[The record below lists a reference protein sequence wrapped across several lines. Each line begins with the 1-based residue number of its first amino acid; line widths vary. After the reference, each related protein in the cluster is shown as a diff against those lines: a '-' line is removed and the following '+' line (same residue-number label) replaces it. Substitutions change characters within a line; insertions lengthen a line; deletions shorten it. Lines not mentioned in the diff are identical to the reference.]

1 MRNSLLTIG
10 LCTITGI
17 LMGCGS
23 GESSPE
29 AGVTLSINN
38 PQSKVDPSQP
48 VEQKAIADVM
58 KKAQAFAARGMGA
71 KAIEVLGQ
79 GIGVAPDNANLYR
92 MRAEV
97 YNASGEY
104 ASAMADYSAAV
115 RLSPQDAKLH
125 NVRGFFLMARGD
137 AKRAE
142 ADFSKAVEL
151 DPKFAEAWNNRGLIF
166 LAGNQSDRAIADFS
180 QAIKTKDDYVDAH
193 NNLGF
198 AFYKA
203 KKFDQAEASLN
214 RALQI
219 NPDYVNA
226 YNNRGLVRL
235 QTKETDK
242 AVADFTEAIKRN
254 RFDVQYYVSRRVA
267 LLALKQTTAAA
278 ADAQRINWLTGLNTM
293 NTRVRQDRGNP
304 AVYIDRGRYFEQ
316 AGEQE
321 EAIVDYTRALQLNP
335 GSNDALVRRAAALN
349 VIGRYDQAIA
359 DCDSALRLMDSP
371 TAHSVRGDA
380 WMKKGDVDQAI
391 ADFELA
397 ERFDRSVA
405 QAYLMRA
412 EKMEKAGDPAA
423 AAEDRRHAKSLDPT
437 ATLQ

>member
-1 MRNSLLTIG
+1 MRNSLLSIG
-10 LCTITGI
+10 LCTVTSIFI
-17 LMGCGS
+17 GCGS
-23 GESSPE
+23 EKSSPE

-38 PQSKVDPSQP
+38 PEPKVDPSQP
-48 VEQKAIADVM
+48 AEQKAVAELM

-71 KAIEVLGQ
+71 RAIEALGQ
-79 GIGVAPDNANLYR
+79 GIGLAPDNANLYR
-92 MRAEV
+92 MRADV

-115 RLSPQDAKLH
+115 RLFPQDPKLH
-125 NVRGFFLMARGD
+125 NVRGFFLMGRGD
-137 AKRAE
+137 AKRAK

-151 DPKFAEAWNNRGLIF
+151 NPKFSEAWNNRGLIF
-166 LAGNQSDRAIADFS
+166 LAANDIKKAIADFS
-180 QAIKTKDDYVDAH
+180 QAIKIKDDYVDAH

-198 AFYKA
+198 AYYKA
-203 KKFDQAEASLN
+203 KMFDKAEASLN

-235 QTKETDK
+235 QTKEADK
-242 AVADFTEAIKRN
+242 AVADFTEVIKRN
-254 RFDVQYYVSRRVA
+254 RFDVQHYVSRRVA
-267 LLALKQTTAAA
+267 LLALNQTAAAA
-278 ADAQRINWLTGLNTM
+278 ADAERINWLTGLNTM
-293 NTRVRQDRGNP
+293 NSRVNQDRGNP
-304 AVYIDRGRYFEQ
+304 TVYINRGRYFEK

-321 EAIVDYTRALQLNP
+321 HAIVDYTRALQLNP

-359 DCDSALRLMDSP
+359 DCDSALRLADSP

-380 WMKKGDVDQAI
+380 WMKKGDIDQAI

-397 ERFDRSVA
+397 ERFDSSVA
-405 QAYLMRA
+405 QAYLLRA
-412 EKMEKAGDPAA
+412 EKMEKAGDTAA